1 MVVGSAFSPSANI
14 KLNEEFEPCSS
25 TFIPAFV
32 RSVPLCSIEEFVYA
46 QVELLLA
53 SVGVSACYGWY
64 QVELERG
71 AFMVVMLL
79 RR

>member
-32 RSVPLCSIEEFVYA
+32 RSVPLCLVKEFVYA

-53 SVGVSACYGWY
+53 SVSVSACYRRY
-64 QVELERG
+64 QVELEGG
-71 AFMVVMLL
+71 AVVVV
-79 RR
+79 RES